1 MAGRVI
7 LAALVGG
14 IAMFG
19 VAFVEHSMFHL
30 VDRQLLRPEEPS
42 TAAESIKRHFPNEG
56 AYFYPPMPAA
66 PSQQTEQDRAALNE
80 AYKKGPAG
88 VFVIAPT
95 GQDAMGPM
103 QLGGELATNVFAALL
118 AAAIVAMLRPDAGFA
133 GRWAAVFLMGL
144 ITWVSVNASYFLWYR
159 FPLLWVRDE
168 LFCALMEWA
177 AAGIVIAAIV
187 RPKAEE
193 MR

>member
-7 LAALVGG
+7 LAALIGG
-14 IAMFG
+14 AAMFG
-19 VAFVEHSMFHL
+19 VAFVEHSMLHL
-30 VDRQLLRPEEPS
+30 VDRQMLRPEQPG
-42 TAAESIKRHFPNEG
+42 TAAESISRHFPSEG
-56 AYFYPPMPAA
+56 VYFYPPMPAD
-66 PSQQTEQDRAALNE
+66 PSNVTQQDRTALND

-88 VFVIAPT
+88 LIVIAPT
-95 GQDAMGPM
+95 GQDLMGPM
-103 QLGGELATNVFAALL
+103 QFGGEFATNVFAALL

-144 ITWVSVNASYFLWYR
+144 MTWVAVNASYYLWYR

-168 LFCALMEWA
+168 LICTMAEWA
-177 AAGIVIAAIV
+177 AAGIAIALIV
-187 RPKAEE
+187 RPKADE

>member
-7 LAALVGG
+7 LAAFIGG
-14 IAMFG
+14 AVMFG
-19 VAFVEHSMFHL
+19 VAFVEHSMLHL
-30 VDRQLLRPEEPS
+30 VDRQMLRPEQPE

-66 PSQQTEQDRAALNE
+66 PSQMTEQDRTAMNE
-80 AYKKGPAG
+80 AYKKGPAALI
-88 VFVIAPT
+88 VVAPT

-103 QLGGELATNVFAALL
+103 QLGGEFATNVFAALL

-144 ITWVSVNASYFLWYR
+144 ITWVSINASYFLWYR

-187 RPKAEE
+187 RPKVDVY
-193 MR
+193 R